1 MSVDDDPEVWN
12 PEGLA
17 CHFADVHRKEA
28 DRRFAFVLGAGASVQ
43 SGIPAAGALV
53 RRWLGELH
61 RRLARPGVPIER
73 WATAESLGIPG
84 FSFDQATSFYSQIFA
99 RRFRQHA
106 DEGYA
111 DLEHIMQGKDPS
123 FGYSVLAHI
132 LAETRHRLVVTTN
145 FDNLVADALSIF
157 TATSPLVCG
166 HESLAGFI
174 RVAPRRP
181 VVVKIHRDLLMNPMN
196 RVDEIAHLPVP
207 WHEPLGHVFRSY
219 TPIVLGYGGN
229 DGSLMGFLE
238 ALPPRSIPGGLFWC
252 YYGPGGGP
260 SEQVRRLVAR
270 HSGAIVPIDGFDE
283 FMALL
288 SGELQIGLLHGVI
301 ESRARERIE
310 RYKRRAAELFRQS
323 APAAEVGAAEAEAG
337 AEELDLEDAPV
348 ASRSASSSVAAAER
362 VSATPPPPA
371 APVSR
376 AAQEVL
382 RDPIPTPARAAP
394 VLRAGGD
401 RNGSL
406 SAGPRGVARGGE
418 PAAVA
423 RERVPSGPHPDARTI
438 VIRDEGGEV
447 RSFLGTRVR
456 IGRAADNELVLD
468 DPAVATHHA
477 ELRAEPEGLL
487 LVDLESGSGTW
498 IGEMRVPST
507 GVLLSDE
514 RRSFRVGPV
523 PLRVE
528 RAPVALAPAA
538 PLPAWERA
546 SSPYQRALQ
555 QLVSSVSP
563 ADDPWSA
570 LVSARAEPA
579 PERGVA
585 MLRAALARFPD
596 DPSLR
601 AGLAGRL
608 VERPSGQNLGEAVRL
623 LRGLLEEPEDPGFSP
638 PRIRHDLAVLLMLS
652 SGVSSAGRALDE
664 AWRGLDPGAAIDGDA
679 AALALATGI
688 WRRLSSRDD
697 AEALAVLKTAE
708 TPIAASGPLGDPS
721 ALLRRLLRRL
731 DPASHRLYEGLVGLV
746 YGGRG
751 REALERSEP
760 RFAAAEPAERVE
772 LAALLTGEP

>member
-1 MSVDDDPEVWN
+1 MRVDDEPEVWN

-17 CHFADVHRKEA
+17 YHFADVHRKDA

-61 RRLARPGVPIER
+61 RRLARPGAPLER
-73 WATAESLGIPG
+73 WATEEALGIPG
-84 FSFDQATSFYSQIFA
+84 FTFDQATSFYSQVFA

-123 FGYSVLAHI
+123 FGYSVLAQI

-181 VVVKIHRDLLMNPMN
+181 VVVKIHRDLLMSPMN
-196 RVDEIAHLPVP
+196 RADEIAHLPAP

-229 DGSLMGFLE
+229 DGSLMGFLD

-301 ESRARERIE
+301 ESRARERVE
-310 RYKRRAAELFRQS
+310 RYKRRAAELFRPS
-323 APAAEVGAAEAEAG
+323 ASAAEAG
-337 AEELDLEDAPV
+337 AGEVEASAEELEVADAVP
-348 ASRSASSSVAAAER
+348 AARSVHSSVAAER
-362 VSATPPPPA
+362 TSAAPPPPA
-371 APVSR
+371 S
-376 AAQEVL
+376 
-382 RDPIPTPARAAP
+382 P
-394 VLRAGGD
+394 VLRAPVRGD
-401 RNGSL
+401 RNGAPATAS
-406 SAGPRGVARGGE
+406 RGVTRGGE
-418 PAAVA
+418 PAA
-423 RERVPSGPHPDARTI
+423 RERAPSGPHLDARTT
-438 VIRDEGGEV
+438 VIRGEGGEP
-447 RSFLGTRVR
+447 RSFPGTRVR
-456 IGRAADNELVLD
+456 IGRAADNDLVLD
-468 DPAVATHHA
+468 DAAVAAHHA

-498 IGEMRVPST
+498 VGEMRVPST

-514 RRSFRVGPV
+514 RRGFRVGPV

-528 RAPVALAPAA
+528 RAPVALASAA
-538 PLPAWERA
+538 PLPASERA

-563 ADDPWSA
+563 GDDPWSA

-579 PERGVA
+579 HERGVA

-596 DPSLR
+596 DASLR

-608 VERPSGQNLGEAVRL
+608 AERPSGQNVGEAVRL
-623 LRGLLEEPEDPGFSP
+623 LRGLLEQPEEPGFP
-638 PRIRHDLAVLLMLS
+638 APRILHDLAVLLMLA
-652 SGVSSAGRALDE
+652 SGVPSAGRALDE
-664 AWRGLDPGAAIDGDA
+664 AWRRLGPGAALDGDA

-697 AEALAVLKTAE
+697 SAALAVLKAAD
-708 TPIAASGPLGDPS
+708 TPVAGRGPLGDPS
-721 ALLRRLLRRL
+721 ALLRRVLRRL
-731 DPASHRLYEGLVGLV
+731 DPPSHRLYEGLVDLV
-746 YGGRG
+746 HGGRG
-751 REALERSEP
+751 RDALERSEP
-760 RFAAAEPAERVE
+760 RFAAASPAEHLE
-772 LAALLTGEP
+772 LAALLSGES